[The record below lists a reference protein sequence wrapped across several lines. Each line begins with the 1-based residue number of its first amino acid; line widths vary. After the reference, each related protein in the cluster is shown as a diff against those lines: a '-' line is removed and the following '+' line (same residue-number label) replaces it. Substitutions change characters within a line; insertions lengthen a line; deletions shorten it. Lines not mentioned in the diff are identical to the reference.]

1 MCERPFS
8 VAVVKQLVARVGLQR
23 LRLITIE
30 LPTADHELNT
40 VGKQTH
46 TNVARKQFQ

>member
-8 VAVVKQLVARVGLQR
+8 VAVVKQRVARVGLQR

-30 LPTADHELNT
+30 LPTADRELNT